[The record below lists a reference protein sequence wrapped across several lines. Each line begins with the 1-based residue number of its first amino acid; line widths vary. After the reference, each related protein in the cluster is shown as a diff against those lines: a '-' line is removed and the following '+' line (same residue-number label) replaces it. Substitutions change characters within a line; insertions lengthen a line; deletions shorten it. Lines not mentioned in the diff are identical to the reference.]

1 MEKLLL
7 NFKAVP
13 RWIILLID
21 LGINGFSFALSYFI
35 AKHFEFPEILRGHF
49 FIYTGSYCLVAGMVF
64 YLMRVHT
71 CLIRYSNIHD
81 MLRIFLSVFIT
92 SVVYPVVIQ
101 LAVTDYFNIYTLNI
115 GAVLFINFFIAS
127 TLLIMLRM
135 GVKETYN
142 YVKHISA
149 TDFERILI
157 YGSGNNALLL
167 KQTIES
173 SDINKFIIAGFIA
186 TGASK
191 VNTYIQQKKVYG
203 IKDLAVLKNKKNVG
217 NLILVNEQPP
227 SIDKKIIIEKC
238 LQLGIKVLTVPSPD
252 QWIYGKLNLKQIQE
266 LKIEDLLQRAPIVIN
281 NHKIGNEISGK
292 RVLVTGAAGSIGSE
306 VVRQV
311 LSYNPEMIILCDQ
324 AETLLYDIQLELE
337 EKYPHATLKVFI
349 ASIRDYN
356 RMQMLFQEYSPE
368 IVFHAA
374 AYKHVPMM
382 ENHPAEAV
390 LTNIMGTKNI
400 ADLSIL
406 FKVSKFVMV
415 STDKAVNPTNIMGT
429 SKRIAEMYVQSL
441 SAGENTL
448 NEIYGIINSGNGH
461 NENLKTKFITTRFGN
476 VLNSNGSV
484 IPRFREQIQNGG
496 PVTVTDPEITRFFMT
511 IPESVQLVLEA
522 CTMGIGGEIFV
533 FDMGKPIK
541 IVDLAKKMIQLAGLT
556 PDVDIKIIYTGLR
569 PGEKLYEELLNKDEK
584 TLPTH
589 HEKIKIAKI
598 IPCSRRVRWN
608 IEQLIKMSIDDDD
621 NDKLVKKMKELV
633 PEFKSRNSQYEKL
646 DVIITT
652 PSSKII
658 SRQ

>member
-21 LGINGFSFALSYFI
+21 LCINGFSFVLSYFI
-35 AKHFEFPEILRGHF
+35 AKHFQFPEILRGHF

-127 TLLIMLRM
+127 TLLVMLRM

-149 TDFERILI
+149 IDFERILI
-157 YGSGNNALLL
+157 YGSGNNAILL

-186 TGASK
+186 TSASK

-203 IKDLAVLKNKKNVG
+203 IKDLAVLKNKKNVD
-217 NLILVNEQPP
+217 NLILINEQPP
-227 SIDKKIIIEKC
+227 GVDKKIIIEKC

-266 LKIEDLLQRAPIVIN
+266 LKIEDLLQREPIVIS
-281 NHKIGNEISGK
+281 NHKICNEISGK

-306 VVRQV
+306 IVRQV
-311 LSYNPEMIILCDQ
+311 LSYNPEMVILCDQ
-324 AETLLYDIQLELE
+324 AETLLYDVQLELE
-337 EKYPHATLKVFI
+337 ERYPDATLKVFI

-356 RMQMLFQEYSPE
+356 RMQLLFQEYSPE

-382 ENHPAEAV
+382 ERHPAEAV

-429 SKRIAEMYVQSL
+429 SKRIAEMYAQSL
-441 SAGENTL
+441 RAGDNTL

-522 CTMGIGGEIFV
+522 CTMGTGGEIFV

-541 IVDLAKKMIQLAGLT
+541 IVDLAKKMIQISGLT
-556 PDVDIKIIYTGLR
+556 PEVDIKIIYTGLR
-569 PGEKLYEELLNKDEK
+569 PGEKLYEELLNHEEK

-589 HEKIKIAKI
+589 HEKIKIAKV

-608 IEQLIKMSIDDDD
+608 IEQLIKMSIEDDDS
-621 NDKLVKKMKELV
+621 DKLVKKMKELV
-633 PEFKSRNSQYEKL
+633 PEFKSKNSQYEKL
-646 DVIITT
+646 DVIVTTT
-652 PSSKII
+652 PSKIV
-658 SRQ
+658 SR